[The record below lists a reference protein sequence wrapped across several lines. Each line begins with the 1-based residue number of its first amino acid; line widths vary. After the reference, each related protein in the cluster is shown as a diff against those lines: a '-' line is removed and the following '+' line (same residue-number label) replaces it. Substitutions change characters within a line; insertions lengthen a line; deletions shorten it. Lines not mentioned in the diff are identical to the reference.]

1 MNKDS
6 KFPTI
11 RDMADAVS
19 NLFDIAKAQKTV
31 IGKQITII
39 HIDNDKVDF
48 VAFKNSDILKLAA
61 KILEETNK

>member
-1 MNKDS
+1 
-6 KFPTI
+6 
-11 RDMADAVS
+11 MADAVS